1 MEAFLVSLTTIA
13 LAEMGDRTQVLT
25 LLLATRFRQHW
36 QVIGAIFLATLVSNA
51 AAGVVG
57 VGMGKYLTPTI
68 LDAIV
73 GASMLVMAVWT
84 LMPEKS
90 DGETADGGQN
100 AFVATFVAFL
110 IAELGDK
117 TQIATVALAAGFS
130 NLPAV
135 VAGTTL
141 GMMAANIPVVFAGKY
156 FADRLPIRLISRLAA
171 AVFLVLALVFIVRA
185 ARHWNGA

>member
-1 MEAFLVSLTTIA
+1 MEAFLVSLATIA

-57 VGMGKYLTPTI
+57 VGVGKYLTPPI

-73 GASMLVMAVWT
+73 GSSMLVMAVWT

-90 DGETADGGQN
+90 DGESAHGGQN
-100 AFVATFVAFL
+100 AFMTTFVAFL

-117 TQIATVALAAGFS
+117 TQIATVALAAGYS

-156 FADRLPIRLISRLAA
+156 FADRLPVRLISRVAA

-185 ARHWNGA
+185 VRHWNGG